1 MMKLEC
7 RNPDAEQIVLCL
19 CLWAFGPGFV
29 IGVLSLLLLALT
41 EWSDSVVIGAMKV
54 LAALLLLALE
64 TSCTT
69 VANRRDL
76 YSPQPAPDLDW
87 HRQLAMSQ
95 HAETAP
101 PENR

>member
-1 MMKLEC
+1 MPNKSFC
-7 RNPDAEQIVLCL
+7 VCVI
-19 CLWAFGPGFV
+19 WAFGPAFI
-29 IGVLSLLLLALT
+29 IGVLSLLLLTLT
-41 EWSDSVVIGAMKV
+41 QWSDSVVICAMKV
-54 LAALLLLALE
+54 LAALLLLALQ

-87 HRQLAMSQ
+87 HRQSGMNQ
-95 HAETAP
+95 RAETAP